1 MRRDMGSCF
10 CGSVMHGPHRA
21 AAVGDE
27 RSPVSELFNSGIR
40 RYVGLVV
47 VEAVTSRCTTL
58 LFIHRLP
65 RGIQVCCSKTTVWP
79 GVCPVPPL
87 MPRGRSAWVDD
98 VSDHLTITAVIDAG
112 DKILQNKQLKP
123 TPAFPCVEVRR
134 ITLQNWSI
142 CGILCEELFVETIRC
157 IHGTL
162 DA

>member
-1 MRRDMGSCF
+1 MRREMGSCF

-40 RYVGLVV
+40 RYVGRVV

-79 GVCPVPPL
+79 GGLSGSSAHATRAKRVGRRCVGPFDNYSGYRRRRQNIAEQPVKADSRVSLRGSPSDYLTELADLRDFVRKIVCRNNQ
-87 MPRGRSAWVDD
+87 MYSRHA
-98 VSDHLTITAVIDAG
+98 
-112 DKILQNKQLKP
+112 
-123 TPAFPCVEVRR
+123 
-134 ITLQNWSI
+134 
-142 CGILCEELFVETIRC
+142 
-157 IHGTL
+157 
-162 DA
+162 